1 MAVKKN
7 MIFHSNPSYG
17 GRLIIVE
24 QGRERG
30 GEKTKT
36 KILSFFLPFC
46 IAIEMWWQQQ
56 QQER

>member
-1 MAVKKN
+1 

-56 QQER
+56 QER